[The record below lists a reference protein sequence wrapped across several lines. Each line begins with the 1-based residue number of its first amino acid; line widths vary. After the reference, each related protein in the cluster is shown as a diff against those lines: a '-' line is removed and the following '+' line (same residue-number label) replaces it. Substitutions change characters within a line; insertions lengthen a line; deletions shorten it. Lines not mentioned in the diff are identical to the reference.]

1 MYVWRSTAVPMRR
14 LKVMIIAL
22 LLCPALF
29 FHACASQDAQNEVQT
44 PAASVSA
51 VPSLTP
57 TAVPTATPDPVYYPD
72 IRGAFDQVDGEAQK
86 ILLSFVGDCTLGCN
100 ERDHGNK
107 KSIDAYID
115 NYGYDYCFSR
125 VRSILEQDDLT
136 IANFEGTLHDS
147 STGINKK
154 TYNFRSDRGYV
165 NILKSGS
172 VEAVT
177 LGNNHTGDY
186 GAAGFE
192 DTIQTFADNG
202 ISWFGSTDFSAQS
215 YIYEK
220 GNVRIG
226 FVGANITYYWQN
238 TEKIKTLMAQL
249 DEAGCALTIAVI
261 HGGVEYDQRHDAN
274 QTRMAQRF
282 IDWGAD
288 IVIGHHPHRL
298 QGYEVLSGV
307 PVFYSLG
314 NFVFGGNFNLKS
326 KYTAIVQFALSFDAE
341 GNYMGYQSNVIPC
354 RLSSDETVN
363 YYQPFPITGRQ
374 AELAIKEIQR
384 DTKKFWPI
392 SNYVEGIGALQPY
405 TAYQPAQTASPSPAP
420 SLSPAP

>member
-1 MYVWRSTAVPMRR
+1 MPRDKRPPTTSRR
-14 LKVMIIAL
+14 G
-22 LLCPALF
+22 PPP
-29 FHACASQDAQNEVQT
+29 SPT
-44 PAASVSA
+44 PS
-51 VPSLTP
+51 PSP
-57 TAVPTATPDPVYYPD
+57 VPTPTPDPVYYPD
-72 IRGAFDQVDGEAQK
+72 VRGVFNEVDGEAQK
-86 ILLSFVGDCTLGCN
+86 IVLSFLGDCTLGCN
-100 ERDHGNK
+100 ERDHGSK
-107 KSIDAYID
+107 KSIDAYVES
-115 NYGYDYCFSR
+115 YGYEYCFSR
-125 VRSILEQDDLT
+125 VRCILEQDDLT

-147 STGINKK
+147 DAGINKK
-154 TYNFRSDRGYV
+154 TYNFRSDPAYV

-192 DTIQTFADNG
+192 DTVRTFEENG
-202 ISWFGSTDFSAQS
+202 IEWFGSTDYSAQA

-238 TEKIKTLMAQL
+238 TEKIKALMAGL
-249 DEAGCALTIAVI
+249 DEAGCALTVAVI
-261 HGGVEYDQRHDAN
+261 HGGVEYDARHDAN

-288 IVIGHHPHRL
+288 IVVGHHPHRL
-298 QGYEVLSGV
+298 QGYEVLSDV
-307 PVFYSLG
+307 PVFFSLG

-326 KYTAIVQFALSFDAE
+326 KYTAIVQFALSFDE
-341 GNYMGYQSNVIPC
+341 DGNYMGYQSNVIPC

-374 AELAIKEIQR
+374 AELAVKEIQR

-392 SNYVEGIGALQPY
+392 SDYAEGVGSLQPY
-405 TAYQPAQTASPSPAP
+405 TAYRPAETEEPSASTEASASPAP
-420 SLSPAP
+420 